1 MPKATIPLSAKGA
14 ATKPTGFTKPAG
26 FGKVAEPEEEP
37 ARPSPVV
44 LTFSIIALLVAGWFV
59 FAQYQTDQL
68 IGRMLNA
75 QRVFGTPK
83 ADDASASSGD
93 MSSDYASDDSS
104 YDEESSDEGDSSS
117 DEEASAEEEGDVS
130 ADEE

>member
-1 MPKATIPLSAKGA
+1 MPKATVPLSPKGA

-68 IGRMLNA
+68 IGRMLNS
-75 QRVFGTPK
+75 QRIFGTPTVEGS
-83 ADDASASSGD
+83 AASAGSS
-93 MSSDYASDDSS
+93 SSDYASDDSS
-104 YDEESSDEGDSSS
+104 YDEESSSED
-117 DEEASAEEEGDVS
+117 A
-130 ADEE
+130 ADEESSDDSDSAE

>member
-1 MPKATIPLSAKGA
+1 MPKATVPLSPKGA

-37 ARPSPVV
+37 ARPSPVI

-68 IGRMLNA
+68 IGRMLNS
-75 QRVFGTPK
+75 QRIFGTPTVEG
-83 ADDASASSGD
+83 SSGSSGAS
-93 MSSDYASDDSS
+93 SSDYASDDSS
-104 YDEESSDEGDSSS
+104 YDEESSSDESSS
-117 DEEASAEEEGDVS
+117 DEESS
-130 ADEE
+130 DEESGDDSASEE

>member
-1 MPKATIPLSAKGA
+1 MPKATVPLSPKGA

-37 ARPSPVV
+37 ARPGPVV

-68 IGRMLNA
+68 IGRMLNS
-75 QRVFGTPK
+75 QRIFGTPTVEGS
-83 ADDASASSGD
+83 AASAGSS
-93 MSSDYASDDSS
+93 SSDDSS
-104 YDEESSDEGDSSS
+104 YDEESSSED
-117 DEEASAEEEGDVS
+117 A
-130 ADEE
+130 ADEESSDDSDSAE